1 MTTQNVACPI
11 TIVQY
16 DRLVPQKAKNE
27 LSAMP
32 VMIPGSAIGR
42 TSSQEIASR
51 PKKRKRESP
60 KAAADPS
67 NTGAGAAPR
76 AAPNGSQS
84 APRLSRVLHGYENQ
98 IAAGRQG
105 GQPPEGAGLET
116 KGE

>member
-32 VMIPGSAIGR
+32 VMIPGRAIGR
-42 TSSQEIASR
+42 TSSQEIASL
-51 PKKRKRESP
+51 PKKRKRETP

-67 NTGAGAAPR
+67 STAALVATS
-76 AAPNGSQS
+76 AALTESHSAARMSGSCQ
-84 APRLSRVLHGYENQ
+84 VCENHLVDS
-98 IAAGRQG
+98 
-105 GQPPEGAGLET
+105 PEI
-116 KGE
+116 